1 MSMSRT
7 VVHVENLSKAYRIG
21 VEDKKS
27 DTLAGAF
34 WQSIKAPIRNFR
46 NLKNLRRTDR
56 DADSLFWALKDVNFE
71 VKEGSVLGIIG
82 HNGAGKST
90 LLKILSRITEPTE
103 GRITIHG
110 RVSSLL
116 EVGTGFHPDLTGRE
130 NIYMNG
136 TILGMRKKEID
147 SKLEEIIAF
156 SGISRHIDTPVK
168 RYSSGMTVRLA
179 FSVAA
184 HLDPEI
190 LVIDEVLAVGDMEFQ
205 RRCIGKMEEVSGAG
219 RTVLFVSHNMASVQK
234 LCTSGI
240 ILQRGEKKFE
250 GAVTEVI
257 ERYLEIFEDTAE
269 YHFERPENSEGGW
282 VTALTIE
289 DASGQIITSI
299 PVGSPW
305 QIRIQFILERN
316 FESFIIALGI
326 NTKDDLPLRTIFS
339 RAENKM
345 AGKYEA
351 IFHCSDIIYA
361 SGHYKLVV
369 GLSNHERAIQYI
381 DKGLSVNIS
390 EVMGNTDE
398 RIIRNK
404 GVGYILNPIDVKL
417 NTIN

>member
-1 MSMSRT
+1 MSRT
-7 VVHVENLSKAYRIG
+7 IIQVEHLSKAYRVG
-21 VEDKKS
+21 VEERKA

-34 WQSIKAPIRNFR
+34 WQALTAPVRNFR
-46 NLKNLRRTDR
+46 NLRNLRNVSEDEET
-56 DADSLFWALKDVNFE
+56 LFWALRDVSFE
-71 VKEGSVLGIIG
+71 VKEGEVLGIIG

-205 RRCIGKMEEVSGAG
+205 RKCIGKMEEVSGAG

-234 LCTSGI
+234 LCSSGI

-250 GAVTEVI
+250 GRISEVI

-269 YHFERPENSEGGW
+269 YHFERPENNEGGW

-289 DASGQIITSI
+289 DSSGQTITSI
-299 PVGSPW
+299 PVGTRW
-305 QIRIQFILERN
+305 QIRIAFTLERD
-316 FESFIIALGI
+316 FESFIIGLGI
-326 NTKDDLPLRTIFS
+326 ITKDDVPLRTIFS
-339 RAENKM
+339 KAEKKRK
-345 AGKYEA
+345 GVYEA

-369 GLSNHERAIQYI
+369 GLSTHERAIQYI
-381 DKGLSVNIS
+381 DKGLSVSIS
-390 EVMGNTDE
+390 EVLGDVDD

-404 GVGYILNPIDVKL
+404 NVGFILNPSEVILSSK
-417 NTIN
+417 

>member
-1 MSMSRT
+1 MSRT
-7 VVHVENLSKAYRIG
+7 IIQVEHLSKAYRIG
-21 VEDKKS
+21 VEERKA

-34 WQSIKAPIRNFR
+34 WQALTAPVRNFR
-46 NLKNLRRTDR
+46 NLRNLRNVSEDEET
-56 DADSLFWALKDVNFE
+56 LFWALRDVSFE
-71 VKEGSVLGIIG
+71 VKEGEVLGIIG

-147 SKLEEIIAF
+147 NKLEEIIAF

-205 RRCIGKMEEVSGAG
+205 RKCIGKMEEVSGAG

-234 LCTSGI
+234 LCSSGI

-250 GAVTEVI
+250 GRISEVI

-269 YHFERPENSEGGW
+269 YHFERPENNEGGW

-289 DASGQIITSI
+289 DSSGQSITSI
-299 PVGSPW
+299 PVGTPW
-305 QIRIQFILERN
+305 QIRIEFTLERD
-316 FESFIIALGI
+316 FESFIIGLGI
-326 NTKDDLPLRTIFS
+326 NTKDDIPLRTIFS
-339 RAENKM
+339 RAENKKK
-345 AGKYEA
+345 GVYEA
-351 IFHCSDIIYA
+351 IFQCSDIIYA

-381 DKGLSVNIS
+381 DKGLSLSIS
-390 EVMGNTDE
+390 EVMGDADE
-398 RIIRNK
+398 RIIRNS
-404 GVGYILNPIDVKL
+404 GVGYILNPGDVILSSIK
-417 NTIN
+417 